1 MFATFVDPLIQDLR
15 LLLKEYTI
23 PVSSPPFSNFF
34 GVLII
39 RYTEYIL
46 GPQPFE
52 NVTPG
57 TIGCECPRCAHLVR
71 FLNSSD
77 YDELHVMATQPTLD
91 HMKGRLQ
98 MIPDRTTTRI
108 TAIPGRHKME
118 IRKKTTASQQ
128 EWNSRNG
135 AAKEFLSLVGEKS
148 EIRKIF
154 GNTRYESVELLL
166 KSSDE
171 ESTRRVTID
180 LGERGAQG
188 G

>member
-1 MFATFVDPLIQDLR
+1 
-15 LLLKEYTI
+15 
-23 PVSSPPFSNFF
+23 
-34 GVLII
+34 
-39 RYTEYIL
+39 
-46 GPQPFE
+46 
-52 NVTPG
+52 
-57 TIGCECPRCAHLVR
+57 
-71 FLNSSD
+71 
-77 YDELHVMATQPTLD
+77 
-91 HMKGRLQ
+91 
-98 MIPDRTTTRI
+98 
-108 TAIPGRHKME
+108 ME

-128 EWNSRNG
+128 EWNSRKG
-135 AAKEFLSLVGEKS
+135 AAKEFLSLVGERS